1 LPNGY
6 SVDLEKESFM
16 YYSPMALMEGLFV
29 HVGMNREGAM
39 TKEEIKSLIE
49 SVKNCGIVTKL
60 QAEVNALNDTIAE
73 CSKKISNLVGVI
85 QQSPHTTE
93 ETQKA
98 LMHDIDS
105 IERRMK
111 EAIQNCAE
119 RNKDNDLGKYIR
131 ENYQVE

>member
-1 LPNGY
+1 MTSTSYKLLALAL
-6 SVDLEKESFM
+6 VFM
-16 YYSPMALMEGLFV
+16 AMGCKNSQV
-29 HVGMNREGAM
+29 H
-39 TKEEIKSLIE
+39 
-49 SVKNCGIVTKL
+49 
-60 QAEVNALNDTIAE
+60 QAQEWKALNDTIAE
-73 CSKKISNLVGVI
+73 CSKKISNIVGVI

-98 LMHDIDS
+98 LLHDIDS

>member
-1 LPNGY
+1 MTSTSYKLLALAL
-6 SVDLEKESFM
+6 VFM
-16 YYSPMALMEGLFV
+16 TTGCQNSQV
-29 HVGMNREGAM
+29 HQAREW
-39 TKEEIKSLIE
+39 K
-49 SVKNCGIVTKL
+49 
-60 QAEVNALNDTIAE
+60 ALNDTIAE

-98 LMHDIDS
+98 LLHDIDS

>member
-1 LPNGY
+1 MK
-6 SVDLEKESFM
+6 SEKFAAAVV
-16 YYSPMALMEGLFV
+16 ALMVMAGCQNSQV
-29 HVGMNREGAM
+29 KQAREW
-39 TKEEIKSLIE
+39 K
-49 SVKNCGIVTKL
+49 
-60 QAEVNALNDTIAE
+60 ALNDTIAE

-93 ETQKA
+93 ETQKV